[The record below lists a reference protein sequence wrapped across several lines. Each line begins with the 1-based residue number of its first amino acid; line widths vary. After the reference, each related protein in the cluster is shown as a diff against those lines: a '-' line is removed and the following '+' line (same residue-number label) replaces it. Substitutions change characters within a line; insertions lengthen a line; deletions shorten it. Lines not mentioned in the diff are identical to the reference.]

1 MKEYIDIVKK
11 AEELKQKLVD
21 FRRDFHQYP
30 ELGLQ
35 EFNTAKKV
43 ERVLKGLGVETKML
57 VNGTGVRGFL
67 KGSKPGRTIALR
79 ADLDALPVQEET
91 DISYKSQNKGV
102 MHACGHDAHMAML
115 LGAAMVLSEKVK
127 GLKGNVVFIFQPAE
141 EIGAGAKAMVEEGAL
156 EGVDGIFALHVYS
169 TLPFGTLNY
178 NPGPLMAAGDFFDV
192 KITGK
197 GGHGGLPHL
206 AVDPIVIAAN
216 AINALQTILSRE
228 MDPLE
233 SAVISICKMNA
244 GEAYNVIP
252 ETATFGGTIRS
263 HKPELREALPKRM
276 KEMLDGVVSAMR
288 GSYEFN
294 LMSKFPATI
303 NDEEMTA
310 FVAKVAKEILGGD
323 KLSLLRP
330 LMGSEDF
337 SFYLQKVPGTLVFLG
352 VENKD
357 KGIIYP
363 QHHPKYNID
372 EDILP
377 IGTALHVSVA
387 LEYLKREVEVVP
399 HSPAGICL
407 DPAGMPEK
415 IL

>member
-1 MKEYIDIVKK
+1 MKKYDDILKK
-11 AEELKQKLVD
+11 AQGLKQKMINL
-21 FRRDFHQYP
+21 RRDFHQHP

-35 EFNTAKKV
+35 EFNTARKV
-43 ERVLKGLGVETKML
+43 EGVLKALGLETRMF

-67 KGSKPGRTIALR
+67 KGSEEGATLALR
-79 ADLDALPVQEET
+79 ADMDALPIQEET
-91 DISYKSQNKGV
+91 DLPCQSKNKGV
-102 MHACGHDAHMAML
+102 MHACGHDAHIAML
-115 LGAAMVLSEKVK
+115 LGAATILSEMRKE
-127 GLKGNVVFIFQPAE
+127 LKGNVAFIFQPAE

-156 EGVDGIFALHVYS
+156 EGADRIFGLHVYS
-169 TLPFGTLNY
+169 ILPFGTLGY
-178 NPGPLMAAGDFFDV
+178 RPGPLMAAGDFFDV

-206 AVDPIVIAAN
+206 TVDPIVIAAN
-216 AINALQTILSRE
+216 AIGTLQTVVSRE
-228 MDPLE
+228 VDPVE
-233 SAVISICKMNA
+233 SAVISICKLSA

-263 HKPELREALPKRM
+263 HKPELRESIPKRV
-276 KEMLDGVVSAMR
+276 KEILGGVVSGMR
-288 GSYEFN
+288 GNYEFN

-310 FVAKVAKEILGGD
+310 FVVKVAKEILGED

-337 SFYLQKVPGTLVFLG
+337 SFYLQKIPGTFVFLG
-352 VENKD
+352 VENKE

-363 QHHPKYNID
+363 QHHPKFDID

-377 IGTALHVSVA
+377 IGTALHAAVA
-387 LEYLKREVEVVP
+387 LEYLTGK
-399 HSPAGICL
+399 
-407 DPAGMPEK
+407 
-415 IL
+415 

>member
-1 MKEYIDIVKK
+1 MKKYDDILKK
-11 AEELKQKLVD
+11 AEGLKQKMIDL
-21 FRRDFHQYP
+21 RRDLHQYP

-35 EFNTAKKV
+35 EFNTARKV
-43 ERVLKGLGVETKML
+43 EGVLKALGLETRMF

-67 KGSKPGRTIALR
+67 RGSEPGETIALR
-79 ADLDALPVQEET
+79 ADMDALPIQEET
-91 DISYKSQNKGV
+91 DLPYQSQNKGV
-102 MHACGHDAHMAML
+102 MHACGHDAHIAML
-115 LGAAMVLSEKVK
+115 LGAATILSEMRKE
-127 GLKGNVVFIFQPAE
+127 LKGNVAFIFQPAE

-156 EGVDGIFALHVYS
+156 EGANRIFGLHVYS
-169 TLPFGTLNY
+169 ILPFGTLGY
-178 NPGPLMAAGDFFDV
+178 RPGPLMAAGDFFDV

-206 AVDPIVIAAN
+206 TVDPIVIAAN
-216 AINALQTILSRE
+216 AISTLQTIVSRE
-228 MDPLE
+228 VDPVE
-233 SAVISICKMNA
+233 SAVISICKMNG

-263 HKPELREALPKRM
+263 HKPELREGLPRRI
-276 KEMLDGVVSAMR
+276 KEILDGLVSGMR
-288 GSYEFN
+288 GSYELT

-310 FVAKVAKEILGGD
+310 FVVKVAKEILGED

-337 SFYLQKVPGTLVFLG
+337 SFYLQKVPGTFAFLG

-363 QHHPKYNID
+363 HHHPKFNID

-377 IGTALHVSVA
+377 LGTALHVAVA
-387 LEYLKREVEVVP
+387 LEYLKGE
-399 HSPAGICL
+399 
-407 DPAGMPEK
+407 
-415 IL
+415 

>member
-1 MKEYIDIVKK
+1 VKEVILMKKYDDIIKK
-11 AEELKQKLVD
+11 AEELKQKMIDL
-21 FRRDFHQYP
+21 RRDFHQYP

-43 ERVLKGLGVETKML
+43 EGVLKGLGIETKML
-57 VNGTGVRGFL
+57 VKGTGVRGYL
-67 KGSKPGRTIALR
+67 KGSRPGKTISLR
-79 ADLDALPVQEET
+79 ADMDALPIQEET
-91 DISYKSQNKGV
+91 DLPYQSQNKGV
-102 MHACGHDAHMAML
+102 MHACGHDAHIAML
-115 LGAAMVLSEKVK
+115 LGAATILSEMKK
-127 GLKGNVVFIFQPAE
+127 ELKGNVAFIFQPAE
-141 EIGAGAKAMVEEGAL
+141 EIGAGAKAMVEEGVL
-156 EGVDGIFALHVYS
+156 EGVDRIFGLHVYS
-169 TLPFGTLNY
+169 ILPFGTLGY
-178 NPGPLMAAGDFFDV
+178 RPGPLMAAGDFFDV

-206 AVDPIVIAAN
+206 TVDPIVIAAN
-216 AINALQTILSRE
+216 AISTLQTIVSRE
-228 MDPLE
+228 VDPVE
-233 SAVISICKMNA
+233 SAVISICKMNG

-263 HKPELREALPKRM
+263 HKPELREGLPRRI
-276 KEMLDGVVSAMR
+276 KEILDGLVSGMR
-288 GSYEFN
+288 GSYELT

-310 FVAKVAKEILGGD
+310 FVVKVAKEILGED

-337 SFYLQKVPGTLVFLG
+337 SFYLQKVPGTFAFLG

-363 QHHPKYNID
+363 HHHPKFNID

-377 IGTALHVSVA
+377 LGTALHVAVA
-387 LEYLKREVEVVP
+387 LEYLK
-399 HSPAGICL
+399 G
-407 DPAGMPEK
+407 G
-415 IL
+415 

>member
-1 MKEYIDIVKK
+1 VGRYDDILKK
-11 AEELKQKLVD
+11 AEGLKQEMIDL
-21 FRRDFHQYP
+21 RRNFHQSP

-35 EFNTAKKV
+35 EFDTARKV
-43 ERVLKGLGVETKML
+43 GGGLKALGLETRMF

-67 KGSKPGRTIALR
+67 KGSEPGETIALR
-79 ADLDALPVQEET
+79 ADMDALPIQEET
-91 DISYKSQNKGV
+91 DLPYQSQNKGV
-102 MHACGHDAHMAML
+102 MHACGHDAHTAML
-115 LGAAMVLSEKVK
+115 LGAAMILSEMRKE
-127 GLKGNVVFIFQPAE
+127 LKGNVAFIFQPAE

-156 EGVDGIFALHVYS
+156 EGANRIFGLHVYS
-169 TLPFGTLNY
+169 ILPFGILGY
-178 NPGPLMAAGDFFDV
+178 RPGPLMAAGDFFDV

-206 AVDPIVIAAN
+206 TVDPIVIAAN
-216 AINALQTILSRE
+216 AISTLQTIVSRE
-228 MDPLE
+228 VDPVE
-233 SAVISICKMNA
+233 SAVISICKMNG

-263 HKPELREALPKRM
+263 HKPELREGLPRRI
-276 KEMLDGVVSAMR
+276 KEILDGLVSGMR

-310 FVAKVAKEILGGD
+310 FAVKVAREILGKD

-337 SFYLQKVPGTLVFLG
+337 SFYLQKVPGTFAFLG
-352 VENKD
+352 IENKE

-363 QHHPKYNID
+363 HHHPKFNID

-377 IGTALHVSVA
+377 LGTALHVSVA
-387 LEYLKREVEVVP
+387 VEYLREQQKGRTD
-399 HSPAGICL
+399 SS
-407 DPAGMPEK
+407 
-415 IL
+415 

>member
-1 MKEYIDIVKK
+1 MKKYDDILKK
-11 AEELKQKLVD
+11 AGGLKQKMIDL
-21 FRRDFHQYP
+21 RRDFHQYP

-35 EFNTAKKV
+35 EFNTARKV
-43 ERVLKGLGVETKML
+43 EGVLEALGLETRMF

-67 KGSKPGRTIALR
+67 RGSEPGETIALR
-79 ADLDALPVQEET
+79 ADMDALPIQEET
-91 DISYKSQNKGV
+91 DLPYQSQNKGV
-102 MHACGHDAHMAML
+102 MHACGHDAHIAML
-115 LGAAMVLSEKVK
+115 LGAATILSEMRKE
-127 GLKGNVVFIFQPAE
+127 LKGNVAFIFQPAE

-156 EGVDGIFALHVYS
+156 EGANRIFGLHVYS
-169 TLPFGTLNY
+169 ILPFGTLGY
-178 NPGPLMAAGDFFDV
+178 RPGPLMAAGDFFDV

-206 AVDPIVIAAN
+206 TVDPIVIAAN
-216 AINALQTILSRE
+216 AISTLQTIVSRE
-228 MDPLE
+228 VDPVE
-233 SAVISICKMNA
+233 SAVISICKMNG

-263 HKPELREALPKRM
+263 HKPELREYLPKRV
-276 KEMLDGVVSAMR
+276 KEILNGVVSGMR
-288 GSYEFN
+288 ASYEFN

-310 FVAKVAKEILGGD
+310 FVVKVAKEILGED

-337 SFYLQKVPGTLVFLG
+337 SFYLQKVPGTFAFLG

-363 QHHPKYNID
+363 HHHPKFNID

-377 IGTALHVSVA
+377 LGTALHVAVA
-387 LEYLKREVEVVP
+387 LEYLKGE
-399 HSPAGICL
+399 
-407 DPAGMPEK
+407 
-415 IL
+415 

>member
-1 MKEYIDIVKK
+1 MKKYDDILKR
-11 AEELKQKLVD
+11 AEGLKQKMIDL
-21 FRRDFHQYP
+21 RRDFHQYP

-35 EFNTAKKV
+35 EFNTARKV
-43 ERVLKGLGVETKML
+43 EGVLKALGLETRMF

-67 KGSKPGRTIALR
+67 RGSEPGETIALR
-79 ADLDALPVQEET
+79 ADMDALPIQEET
-91 DISYKSQNKGV
+91 DLPYQSQNKGV

-115 LGAAMVLSEKVK
+115 LGAATILSEMKK
-127 GLKGNVVFIFQPAE
+127 ELKGNLAFIFQPAE
-141 EIGAGAKAMVEEGAL
+141 EIGEGAKAMVEEGAL
-156 EGVDGIFALHVYS
+156 EGANRIFGLHVYS
-169 TLPFGTLNY
+169 ILPFGTLGY
-178 NPGPLMAAGDFFDV
+178 RPGPLMAAGDFFDV

-206 AVDPIVIAAN
+206 TVDPIVIAAN
-216 AINALQTILSRE
+216 AISTLQTIVSRE
-228 MDPLE
+228 VDPAE
-233 SAVISICKMNA
+233 SAVISICKMNG

-263 HKPELREALPKRM
+263 HKPELREDLPRRI
-276 KEMLDGVVSAMR
+276 KEILDGLVSGMR
-288 GSYEFN
+288 GSYELT

-310 FVAKVAKEILGGD
+310 FVVKVAKEILGED

-337 SFYLQKVPGTLVFLG
+337 SFYLQKVPGTFAFLG

-363 QHHPKYNID
+363 HHHPKFNID

-377 IGTALHVSVA
+377 LGTALHVAVA
-387 LEYLKREVEVVP
+387 LEYLKGE
-399 HSPAGICL
+399 
-407 DPAGMPEK
+407 
-415 IL
+415 

>member
-1 MKEYIDIVKK
+1 MKKYDDILKK
-11 AEELKQKLVD
+11 TEGLKQKMIDL
-21 FRRDFHQYP
+21 RRDFHQYP

-35 EFNTAKKV
+35 EFNTARKV
-43 ERVLKGLGVETKML
+43 EGVLKALGLETRMF

-67 KGSKPGRTIALR
+67 KGSEPGETIALR
-79 ADLDALPVQEET
+79 ADMDALPIQEET
-91 DISYKSQNKGV
+91 DLPYQSQNKGV
-102 MHACGHDAHMAML
+102 MHACGHDAHIAML
-115 LGAAMVLSEKVK
+115 LGAATILSEMRKE
-127 GLKGNVVFIFQPAE
+127 LKGNVAFIFQPAE

-156 EGVDGIFALHVYS
+156 EGANRIFGLHVYS
-169 TLPFGTLNY
+169 ILPFGTLGY
-178 NPGPLMAAGDFFDV
+178 RPGPLMAAGDFFDV

-206 AVDPIVIAAN
+206 TVDPIVIAAN
-216 AINALQTILSRE
+216 AISTLQTIVSRE
-228 MDPLE
+228 VDPVE
-233 SAVISICKMNA
+233 SAVISICKMNG

-263 HKPELREALPKRM
+263 HNPELREGLPRRI
-276 KEMLDGVVSAMR
+276 KEILDGLVSGMR
-288 GSYEFN
+288 GSYELN
-294 LMSKFPATI
+294 LMSKFPATT

-310 FVAKVAKEILGGD
+310 FVVKVAKEILGED

-337 SFYLQKVPGTLVFLG
+337 SFYLQKVPGTFAFLG

-363 QHHPKYNID
+363 HHHPKFNID

-377 IGTALHVSVA
+377 LGTALHVSVA
-387 LEYLKREVEVVP
+387 MEYLREQQRGRTN
-399 HSPAGICL
+399 SS
-407 DPAGMPEK
+407 
-415 IL
+415 